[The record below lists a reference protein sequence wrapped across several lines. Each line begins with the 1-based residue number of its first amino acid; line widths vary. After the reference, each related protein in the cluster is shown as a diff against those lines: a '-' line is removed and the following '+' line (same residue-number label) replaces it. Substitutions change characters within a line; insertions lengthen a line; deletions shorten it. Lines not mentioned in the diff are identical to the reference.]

1 MDTKVYAYIG
11 MKNDSSDNIEQQK
24 KMIKEYCSK
33 KHITNIEYFN
43 VTRGKSVRD
52 TAAYKAIL
60 EKMSE
65 DKENVRIFV
74 ASDLSRV
81 TRNLEEWIKIEG
93 DLKALGVECHM
104 AANGPMPLEL
114 KEFHMLWFNC

>member
-1 MDTKVYAYIG
+1 MDTKAYAYIG

-24 KMIKEYCSK
+24 TAIKEYCSK
-33 KHITNIEYFN
+33 RHITNIEYFN

-52 TAAYKAIL
+52 TAAYKAML

-93 DLKALGVECHM
+93 DLKTLGVECHM

-114 KEFHMLWFNC
+114 KEFHMLRFNS